1 MTREQMTAAGT
12 PQAQSGMTREEIV
25 AFFERRQRLF
35 DDLDA
40 EGLAEEY
47 ADHAVVESPS
57 AGTHTGRK
65 AIEQAFRS
73 VFGAFLDL
81 KTHPEALLIDGDGV
95 AQLVSSE
102 GTQIGEF
109 LGMPPT
115 GKPFRLAV
123 VFIYE
128 FKDRKIVHERRIYD
142 FTGLLIQIGML
153 KAKPV

>member
-1 MTREQMTAAGT
+1 MTREQMTAVGAQT
-12 PQAQSGMTREEIV
+12 QSGMTREEIV
-25 AFFERRQRLF
+25 AFFERRQHLF
-35 DDLDA
+35 DDLDPR
-40 EGLAEEY
+40 GLAEEY
-47 ADHAVVESPS
+47 ADDAVVESPS
-57 AGTHTGRK
+57 AGTHTGRT

-81 KTHPEALLIDGDGV
+81 KTHPEALLIDGDRV

-128 FKDRKIVHERRIYD
+128 LKDRKILRERRIYD
-142 FTGLLIQIGML
+142 FTGLLVQIGTL
-153 KAKPV
+153 KAKPA